1 MYKEGK
7 VYIPKDNRLRVEI
20 IWLHHDTPVGEHGG
34 QWKTVELVTCNFW
47 WLGVMTWQNG

>member
-20 IWLHHDTPVGEHGG
+20 IWLHYDTPVGEHGG